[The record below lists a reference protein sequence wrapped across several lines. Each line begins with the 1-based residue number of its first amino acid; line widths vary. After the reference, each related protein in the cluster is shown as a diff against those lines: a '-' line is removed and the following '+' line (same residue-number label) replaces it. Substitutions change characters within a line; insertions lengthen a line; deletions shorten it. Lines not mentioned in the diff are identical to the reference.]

1 MNKNRTSQGAHAGVL
16 STRNRQLLL
25 ARFFLLALF
34 LALSVMSL
42 QPKTSQAAD
51 QKLRRVGLT
60 SHQSRAG
67 APDCGDDCHQA
78 YIQCLANGGHFCGVL
93 LDDCLSGCPTTR

>member
-1 MNKNRTSQGAHAGVL
+1 MDSKQTSQGTHASVL
-16 STRNRQLLL
+16 STVNRQLFW
-25 ARFFLLALF
+25 ARFFLLVFF
-34 LALSVMSL
+34 LALSVISL
-42 QPKTSQAAD
+42 QPKPSQAAD

-78 YIQCLANGGHFCGVL
+78 YVQCLASGGHFCGVL